1 MKLPMKLLQST
12 GVRTRLLAAALP
24 VLLLLAPSGAPAQTL
39 DTTQFI
45 VIGEGLA
52 AGMAD
57 FALRDVY
64 QKTSFPAQMAAQM
77 KTAFPMPIL
86 QSPGLSSGTPGFN
99 TLPAGMPF
107 TLQGAGRNDF
117 PPQLF
122 VFNLA
127 MPGATVS
134 DALNLRPAPPL
145 IQPTNNKQTLA
156 NLILGYPSLIIENNV
171 PYWSQAEY
179 AIAMNPTLV
188 VVELGY
194 SEVLAAAATN
204 DPSKLPNV
212 QTFTQD
218 YATLLSRLKAN
229 GGASPQVIV
238 MTIPNPFDTAYFTS
252 VNNATNFL
260 AGAPPDTIATFLA
273 MKQGDYFTPNGLVQ
287 AVTAL
292 ITNNVN
298 PFFDPFSAKT
308 GTVVQAATQT
318 AVEANLSQLNAA
330 ITSAAKSA
338 GAQVFDLQAL
348 LHNVRQNGLTVG
360 NQTLTADYLGG
371 FYSLDGYYPGATGQ
385 ALIANQMLSFLNST
399 YHTNFGQVSLVDVAK
414 DDPAGRLK
422 PTIRKN
428 DTPAPLLRRRVD
440 LTHLRGL
447 KR

>member
-1 MKLPMKLLQST
+1 MKLLMKLPQST
-12 GVRTRLLAAALP
+12 GRRTRWIAAALP
-24 VLLLLAPSGAPAQTL
+24 VLLLLAPAGAPAQTL
-39 DTTQFI
+39 DTTQFV

-77 KTAFPMPIL
+77 KTAFPMPII
-86 QSPGLSSGTPGFN
+86 QSPGLSGGTPGFN

-134 DALNLRPAPPL
+134 DALNLRPTPPL
-145 IQPTNNKQTLA
+145 IQPTNNRQTLA
-156 NLILGYPSLIIENNV
+156 NLILGYPSMIIENNV
-171 PYWSQAEY
+171 PYWSQVEY
-179 AIAMNPTLV
+179 ASAMNPTLV

-204 DPSKLPNV
+204 DPSRLPDV

-218 YATLLSRLKAN
+218 YNTLLSRLKVN
-229 GGASPQVIV
+229 GPASPQIVV
-238 MTIPNPFDTAYFTS
+238 MTIPNPFDTAFFTS
-252 VNNATNFL
+252 VDNATNFL
-260 AGAPPDTIATFLA
+260 AGAPPDTLATFLA
-273 MKQGDYFTPNGLVQ
+273 MNRDDYFTPPGLLQ
-287 AVTAL
+287 ALTAL
-292 ITNNVN
+292 VTNNVN
-298 PFFDPFSAKT
+298 PFFDPFPAQP
-308 GTVVQAATQT
+308 GRVVRAATRT
-318 AVEANLSQLNAA
+318 AVEANLAQLNAA
-330 ITSAAKSA
+330 ITAAAKSA
-338 GAQVFDLQAL
+338 GAQVFDLEAVF
-348 LHNVRQNGLTVG
+348 HDVRQNGLTVG

-385 ALIANQMLSFLNST
+385 ALIANRMLAFLNST
-399 YHTNFGQVSLVDVAK
+399 YHTNFPQLNLADVAK

-422 PTIRKN
+422 PSVRKD
-428 DTPAPLLRRRVD
+428 DTPAPLLRRHLN
-440 LTHLRGL
+440 LTNLRRL
-447 KR
+447 RR